1 MTVRAVIFDF
11 GGVFVD
17 SPFAAAT
24 DAAAAL
30 GVDPDVMLDIVF
42 GSYDLDT
49 DHAWHRLERGEIPLE
64 EARQAIMAA
73 STAEGGPLLDP
84 FELLMALGGGGLRDD
99 MVDFVRDARGAGL
112 STAILTNN
120 AQEFAAFWR
129 PMLPLDE
136 LFDDVVDSSFV
147 GMRKPDPRIFEL
159 SLERL
164 GVTADEAVFIDDAP
178 GNVAGAEKVGLSTV
192 LIGSQRSDV
201 PAALAELRRLTGI

>member
-30 GVDPDVMLDIVF
+30 GVDPEVMLDIVF

-49 DHAWHRLERGEIPLE
+49 DHAWHRLERGEISLE
-64 EARQAIMAA
+64 DARAQIMAA
-73 STAEGGPLLDP
+73 STADGGPELDP
-84 FELLMALGGGGLRDD
+84 FELLMALGGGGLRDE
-99 MVDFVRDARGAGL
+99 MVDFVRAARAAGL
-112 STAILTNN
+112 ATAILTNN

-159 SLERL
+159 ALERL
-164 GVTADEAVFIDDAP
+164 GVGADEAVFIDDAP
-178 GNVAGAEKVGLSTV
+178 GNVAGAEKVGISAV

-201 PAALAELRRLTGI
+201 PAALAELRRLTGV

>member
-24 DAAAAL
+24 SAAESL
-30 GVDPDVMLDIVF
+30 GVDPEFMLDVVF
-42 GSYDLDT
+42 GPYDQDT
-49 DHAWHRLERGEIPLE
+49 DHAWHRLERGEITLDD
-64 EARQAIMAA
+64 ARDQIMVA
-73 STAEGGPLLDP
+73 STAQGGPVLDP

-99 MVDFVRDARGAGL
+99 MVEFVRVARGAGL

-120 AQEFAAFWR
+120 AKEFAEFWR
-129 PMLPLDE
+129 PMLPLDD

-164 GVTADEAVFIDDAP
+164 GVAPDEAVFIDDAA
-178 GNVAGAEKVGLSTV
+178 GNVAGAQKVGLHTV

-201 PAALAELRRLTGI
+201 ATAIGELRALTGV

>member
-1 MTVRAVIFDF
+1 MTIRAVIFDF

-17 SPFAAAT
+17 SPFAAAST
-24 DAAAAL
+24 AAAAL
-30 GVDPDVMLDIVF
+30 GVEPAVMLDIVF

-49 DHAWHRLERGEIPLE
+49 DHVWHRLERGEVSLE
-64 EARQAIMAA
+64 DARNQIMAA

-99 MVDFVRDARGAGL
+99 MVDFVRSARTAGL

-120 AQEFAAFWR
+120 AKEFADFWR

-159 SLERL
+159 ALERL
-164 GVTADEAVFIDDAP
+164 GVRADEAVFIDDAP
-178 GNVAGAEKVGLSTV
+178 GNVEGARKVGIASV
-192 LIGSQRSDV
+192 LIGSDRGDV
-201 PAALAELRRLTGI
+201 PAALDELRRLTGV

>member
-24 DAAAAL
+24 GAAEAI
-30 GVDPDVMLDIVF
+30 GVDPEFMLDVVF
-42 GSYDLDT
+42 GPYDQDT
-49 DHAWHRLERGEIPLE
+49 DHAWHRLERGEITLE
-64 EARQAIMAA
+64 HARGQIMAA
-73 STAEGGPLLDP
+73 STVHGGPVLDP

-99 MVDFVRDARGAGL
+99 MVEFVHTARGGGL

-120 AQEFAAFWR
+120 AKEFAEFWR

-159 SLERL
+159 ALERL
-164 GVTADEAVFIDDAP
+164 GVSADEAVFIDDAA
-178 GNVAGAEKVGLSTV
+178 GNIAGARKVGLHAV
-192 LIGSQRSDV
+192 LIGSSRSDV
-201 PAALAELRRLTGI
+201 PTAIDELRTIIGL

>member
-30 GVDPDVMLDIVF
+30 GVAPEVMLDIVF

-49 DHAWHRLERGEIPLE
+49 DHAWHRLERGEITLE
-64 EARQAIMAA
+64 DAREQIMAA
-73 STAEGGPLLDP
+73 STAEGGPVLDP

-99 MVDFVRDARGAGL
+99 MVDFVRAARGAGL
-112 STAILTNN
+112 ATAILTNN
-120 AQEFAAFWR
+120 AKEFAAFWR
-129 PMLPLDE
+129 PMLPLEE

-164 GVTADEAVFIDDAP
+164 GVGADEAVFIDDAP
-178 GNVAGAEKVGLSTV
+178 GNVAGAEKVGLATV

-201 PAALAELRRLTGI
+201 PTAIAELRRLTGV

>member
-24 DAAAAL
+24 GAAQAI
-30 GVDPDVMLDIVF
+30 GVDPEFMLDVVF
-42 GSYDLDT
+42 GPYHQDT
-49 DHAWHRLERGEIPLE
+49 DHAWHRLERGEITLE
-64 EARQAIMAA
+64 DARDQIMVA
-73 STAEGGPLLDP
+73 STARGGPVLDP

-99 MVDFVRDARGAGL
+99 MVEFVRTARGSGL

-120 AQEFAAFWR
+120 AREFAEFWR
-129 PMLPLDE
+129 PMLPLDD

-164 GVTADEAVFIDDAP
+164 GVAPDEAVFIDDAP
-178 GNVAGAEKVGLSTV
+178 GNIAGAQKVGLHTV
-192 LIGSQRSDV
+192 LIGSRRSDV
-201 PAALAELRRLTGI
+201 PGAIDELRRLTGV